1 MYYLV
6 YFLKQIV
13 IYFIAN
19 RKICPYSIIVFIHK
33 RERERRG
40 IKNERLKNSYK
51 DDVLNYD
58 VCTKKKELFFFK
70 EKLK

>member
-33 RERERRG
+33 RERERE

-51 DDVLNYD
+51 DDKLNYD
-58 VCTKKKELFFFK
+58 VCTKKELFFK